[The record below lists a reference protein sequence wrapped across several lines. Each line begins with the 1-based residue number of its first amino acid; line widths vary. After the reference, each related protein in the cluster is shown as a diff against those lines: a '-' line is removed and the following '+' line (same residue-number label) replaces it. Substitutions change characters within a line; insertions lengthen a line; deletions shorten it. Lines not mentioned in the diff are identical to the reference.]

1 MNKNTRIVLL
11 VVLGVLVIGNVYF
24 FIQSRTLGTQ
34 LALVNSQIVSADIDQ
49 KVVNFLRM
57 FIDGV
62 LNSNKEVDFNERL
75 KLENAVRDIKDE
87 EILVQWNKFVN
98 ASTEIQAQ
106 TEVKNLLSLL
116 MKKI

>member
-1 MNKNTRIVLL
+1 MNKNTRIILL
-11 VVLGVLVIGNVYF
+11 IALGVLVIGNVYF
-24 FIQSRTLGTQ
+24 FIQSKTLSKQ
-34 LALVNSQIVSADIDQ
+34 LTTANEQITAVDIDQ
-49 KVVNFLRM
+49 KVVNFSRM

-87 EILVQWNKFVN
+87 EILGQWNKFVN
-98 ASTEIQAQ
+98 ATTEVQAQ
-106 TEVKNLLSLL
+106 VEVKNLLSLL

>member
-1 MNKNTRIVLL
+1 MNKNTRIILL
-11 VVLGVLVIGNVYF
+11 IALGVLVIGNVYF
-24 FIQSRTLGTQ
+24 FIQSKTLSKQ
-34 LALVNSQIVSADIDQ
+34 LAIANGQITAVDIDQ
-49 KVVNFLRM
+49 KVVNFSRM

-87 EILVQWNKFVN
+87 EILGQWNKFVN
-98 ASTEIQAQ
+98 ATTEVQAQ
-106 TEVKNLLSLL
+106 VEVKNLLSLL